1 MAKDRLGTLLTYASM
16 LVLALGFSGP
26 AALLGAYSQAP
37 GSPAACLVTLPLL
50 LLPLTRRAQAAWKR
64 GVGAM
69 LLGLAGAALGWF
81 ALPWPGI
88 TAQRLLLAVY
98 GLALPLC
105 LAPCLGEAG
114 LHGAGI
120 AATVFLLGGW
130 VFTLGGTTA
139 QAAPLVGTLGLVFF
153 PLLLLVVNQRQLRE
167 QVLMQRTGRPR
178 GMLPANLLLT
188 AGVIVL
194 AFALGNIRTLWAW
207 LEAAIRWVAQ
217 AIAALLA
224 LLSPEEETVTP
235 TPTGDSGML
244 GGLPQGESSPFWKIM
259 EIVAGVALALGA
271 AALLVVVIRRLPGW
285 MRRLSAWVRA
295 LLHGYLDR
303 LEGDDRG
310 YVDETVSLPQERL
323 RKASRRRPRLPRHWE
338 TLPPAQQVR
347 LAVGWLRRVRQ
358 SAPSETA
365 RESLDAPGGG
375 LPPGPAPC
383 PELRPR
389 PLQPSPRGGSGGRP
403 GPGAGAHRPAKGLS
417 PWGKSPAAPCFPPAE
432 CGTITHAIA

>member
-50 LLPLTRRAQAAWKR
+50 LLPLTRQAQAAWKR
-64 GVGAM
+64 GVGAL

-244 GGLPQGESSPFWKIM
+244 G
-259 EIVAGVALALGA
+259 
-271 AALLVVVIRRLPGW
+271 
-285 MRRLSAWVRA
+285 
-295 LLHGYLDR
+295 
-303 LEGDDRG
+303 
-310 YVDETVSLPQERL
+310 
-323 RKASRRRPRLPRHWE
+323 RP
-338 TLPPAQQVR
+338 
-347 LAVGWLRRVRQ
+347 
-358 SAPSETA
+358 
-365 RESLDAPGGG
+365 
-375 LPPGPAPC
+375 PPG
-383 PELRPR
+383 RK
-389 PLQPSPRGGSGGRP
+389 QPILEDHGDCGGRGP
-403 GPGAGAHRPAKGLS
+403 GPGGRGAAGGGHP
-417 PWGKSPAAPCFPPAE
+417 PPA
-432 CGTITHAIA
+432 GVDAGG